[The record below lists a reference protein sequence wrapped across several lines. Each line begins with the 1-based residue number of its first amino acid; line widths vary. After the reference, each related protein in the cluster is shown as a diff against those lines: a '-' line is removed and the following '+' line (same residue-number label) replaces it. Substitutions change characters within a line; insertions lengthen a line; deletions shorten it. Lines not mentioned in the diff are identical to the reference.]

1 MIPCQNCGKDFIPDK
16 PTQQYCK
23 VSCRVRA
30 FQKRKATHED
40 LCPTCGGKTQ
50 KVDAECSLCRLFI
63 KQPDDLSIRY
73 IKLTKGYFA
82 VVSALDYERVMRYR
96 WQVLIAYRKDGMIL
110 NVYAQRSFRVKNKR
124 HGQTLHRFIMNI
136 DDRKINVDHEDHDGL
151 NCRRS
156 NLRVATGTQNNGNR
170 RKLIL
175 NTASRF
181 KGV

>member
-1 MIPCQNCGKDFIPDK
+1 
-16 PTQQYCK
+16 
-23 VSCRVRA
+23 
-30 FQKRKATHED
+30 
-40 LCPTCGGKTQ
+40 
-50 KVDAECSLCRLFI
+50 
-63 KQPDDLSIRY
+63 
-73 IKLTKGYFA
+73 
-82 VVSALDYERVMRYR
+82 MRYR